1 MRAVVRFVSMPL
13 SSVLSPLLRR
23 GARKKKR
30 ATHNLG
36 KKDNTLMDSNPA
48 RAERLVQ
55 RQMKLQK
62 YDVAPREG
70 VLRVRRKIL
79 RQLLKR
85 KISKQAIPR

>member
-1 MRAVVRFVSMPL
+1 MSLPL

-23 GARKKKR
+23 GERKKRR
-30 ATHNLG
+30 ATKNLRKQG
-36 KKDNTLMDSNPA
+36 NTLMDSNPA

-55 RQMKLQK
+55 RELELQK

-85 KISKQAIPR
+85 QKSKQAIPR

>member
-1 MRAVVRFVSMPL
+1 MPL

-23 GARKKKR
+23 GERKKNR
-30 ATHNLG
+30 AAKNLR
-36 KKDNTLMDSNPA
+36 KKSNTLMNSKPA

-55 RQMKLQK
+55 RELKIQK

-79 RQLLKR
+79 RQLQKR
-85 KISKQAIPR
+85 KITNLAIPR

>member
-1 MRAVVRFVSMPL
+1 MNRVRHMPEPL
-13 SSVLSPLLRR
+13 SSFLSPLLRR
-23 GARKKKR
+23 GERKKRR
-30 ATHNLG
+30 ATKNLRKQG
-36 KKDNTLMDSNPA
+36 NTLMDSNPA

-55 RQMKLQK
+55 RELELQK

-85 KISKQAIPR
+85 QKSKQAIPR